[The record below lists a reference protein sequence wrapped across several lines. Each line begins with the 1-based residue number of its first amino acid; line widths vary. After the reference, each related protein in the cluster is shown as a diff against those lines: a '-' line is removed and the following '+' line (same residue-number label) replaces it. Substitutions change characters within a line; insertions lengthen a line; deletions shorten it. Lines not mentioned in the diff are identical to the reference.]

1 MMEIG
6 TLSNDLDATSSPLA
20 SQVRYGS
27 QADICAESS
36 DVRFVPKADM
46 RMACRMSL
54 STLLFL
60 NRLLPHLPQVMLC
73 MLVEVLD
80 FDRIT
85 GGSGISRKR
94 HIVFILPFGICSGVG
109 IRLGLARLR

>member
-1 MMEIG
+1 
-6 TLSNDLDATSSPLA
+6 
-20 SQVRYGS
+20 
-27 QADICAESS
+27 
-36 DVRFVPKADM
+36 
-46 RMACRMSL
+46 MACRMSL

-94 HIVFILPFGICSGVG
+94 HIVFILPFGICGGVG

>member
-1 MMEIG
+1 
-6 TLSNDLDATSSPLA
+6 
-20 SQVRYGS
+20 
-27 QADICAESS
+27 
-36 DVRFVPKADM
+36 
-46 RMACRMSL
+46 
-54 STLLFL
+54 
-60 NRLLPHLPQVMLC
+60 MLC

-94 HIVFILPFGICSGVG
+94 YIVFILTFGICGGVG

>member
-1 MMEIG
+1 MPVEEPS
-6 TLSNDLDATSSPLA
+6 TA
-20 SQVRYGS
+20 SKG
-27 QADICAESS
+27 
-36 DVRFVPKADM
+36 DM

-54 STLLFL
+54 STLLIL
-60 NRLLPHLPQVMLC
+60 DYLLPHLSEIMLS

-80 FDRIT
+80 LDRIT

-94 HIVFILPFGICSGVG
+94 HIVFILTFGICGGVG

>member
-1 MMEIG
+1 MLCLPIH
-6 TLSNDLDATSSPLA
+6 
-20 SQVRYGS
+20 
-27 QADICAESS
+27 
-36 DVRFVPKADM
+36 VRFVPKADM

-54 STLLFL
+54 STLLIL
-60 NRLLPHLPQVMLC
+60 DCLLPHLSEVMLC

-94 HIVFILPFGICSGVG
+94 YIVFILTFGICGGVG

>member
-1 MMEIG
+1 
-6 TLSNDLDATSSPLA
+6 
-20 SQVRYGS
+20 
-27 QADICAESS
+27 
-36 DVRFVPKADM
+36 
-46 RMACRMSL
+46 MACRMSL

-94 HIVFILPFGICSGVG
+94 YIVFILTFGICGGVG
-109 IRLGLARLR
+109 IRLGLAPLRWWPPGVTGRGSGISDVTAGSPDPFGALRHNCSLLCGGK